1 MIATTVDE
9 SGTRRAVT
17 KLVEGERLVSCTCC
31 TAVAGCC
38 MYPASQL
45 GVGYTA
51 SDLPNTLEITNGG
64 TTVTATKSGSS
75 YPFTFGINSLSL
87 QVIGGSWAF
96 DPAPDE
102 WSNWVNSCLITDDAG
117 INVKDT
123 FADTYNYTVV
133 WNGNT
138 LQSGTISRDSL
149 CLWTNKDIPPGKHKG
164 IVYNENTYKFE
175 LYDPDELVGDKT
187 SAHNTPEGQYV
198 QGNLGGLYD
207 GAITTIF
214 A

>member
-1 MIATTVDE
+1 
-9 SGTRRAVT
+9 
-17 KLVEGERLVSCTCC
+17 
-31 TAVAGCC
+31 

-87 QVIGGSWAF
+87 KVIGGSWAF

-149 CLWTNKDIPPGKHKG
+149 CLWTNKDLPPGFHKG

-175 LYDPDELVGDKT
+175 LYDPDELGGDKT

-198 QGNLGGLYD
+198 QGALGGLYD